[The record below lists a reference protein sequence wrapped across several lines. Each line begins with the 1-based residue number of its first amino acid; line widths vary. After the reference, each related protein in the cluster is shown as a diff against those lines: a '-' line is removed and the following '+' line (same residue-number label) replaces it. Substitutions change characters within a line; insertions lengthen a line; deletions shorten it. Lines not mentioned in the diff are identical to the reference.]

1 MEENKELIN
10 RIAEDVS
17 CYLIDAVKNSVEWAL
32 DGLEI
37 EEDSF
42 DYICRKIQKKS
53 VLLLIKEFDPNAIII
68 SSK

>member
-10 RIAEDVS
+10 KIAEDVS
-17 CYLIDAVKNSVEWAL
+17 CYLIDAVENSVEWAL

-42 DYICRKIQKKS
+42 DYICREIQKKS
-53 VLLLIKEFDPNAIII
+53 VLLLIKEFD
-68 SSK
+68 